1 MSAISCAVLPTSPHS
16 LGPRRV
22 RWVVI
27 TAAAVVS
34 LAACARSDTAQQTGR
49 PGTPP
54 PGAFRVPEPGVSPTP
69 PPPPS
74 EVVDTGPVF
83 LEGHA
88 VIRPEAVGPLHVGQW
103 RRAAM
108 SFVYAL
114 TSFGGTGDMEI
125 TPVHK
130 VGKDTVTVVIVND
143 TVQHLEVMRPGART
157 VEGFGVGTPLAALSA
172 APGASVAHEHG
183 ATVITL
189 ARYCGIQFSSAD
201 SSAHS
206 GAPKKIAVVI
216 PPDSAAVR
224 TVIVGKCAAPRT

>member
-1 MSAISCAVLPTSPHS
+1 MQWSVIAAAVLVTV
-16 LGPRRV
+16 GACGRNDTGRRPD
-22 RWVVI
+22 
-27 TAAAVVS
+27 TAAA
-34 LAACARSDTAQQTGR
+34 
-49 PGTPP
+49 PP
-54 PGAFRVPEPGVSPTP
+54 AGGIQVPEPGVSPTP

-83 LEGHA
+83 LQGHA

-108 SFVYAL
+108 SWVYAL
-114 TSFGGTGDMEI
+114 TSFGGAGNMEI

-130 VGKDTVTVVIVND
+130 VGKDTITVVIVND

-157 VEGFGVGTPLAALSA
+157 VEGYGVGTPLAVLGA

-189 ARYCGIQFSSAD
+189 KRYCGIRFSSAD

-206 GAPKKIAVVI
+206 GASKKDAVVI

-224 TVIVGKCAAPRT
+224 TVIVGKCVVSHA